1 MKQATTVFILV
12 ALLGA
17 SSSGW
22 AQDDPT
28 DLIPAGQP
36 YFDQAREL
44 YADDQFAEAIPLLRQ
59 AIQAEPLGARYYIG
73 LARAANAAG
82 DLDLA
87 VTFYDLYLTY
97 FTEHANSSDRRRQD
111 RLEEV
116 QRERD
121 GTNGRREQPDVLPET
136 PSSQVGALTAL
147 TTLLEQGPF
156 MTPNRTGAWGMY
168 QNLLRTGYAHPD
180 LVAIRQTLLEGI
192 LAETEAYFGPTENTP
207 IWIGD
212 DPFWRAIS
220 DRYSAVE
227 ELQPAAAEA
236 PPAEANIRASR
247 AHVESLNA
255 NGERAIQYFREA
267 LALNP
272 DLLFAQWG
280 LLVAAHRSISNQ
292 GCCLGEEWLTEL
304 DRLEEM
310 TLAQAPDYLP
320 LVDVTRGLI
329 YSDSGRFD
337 LAAAALVEVLS
348 PGHLDAIG
356 AEIEWPV
363 APPPVEVPKDP
374 PPGGTSELETL

>member
-1 MKQATTVFILV
+1 MKQPTTVVILV
-12 ALLGA
+12 VLLGSTA
-17 SSSGW
+17 PGW
-22 AQDDPT
+22 AQDDTTEPV
-28 DLIPAGQP
+28 PAGQQ

-44 YADDQFAEAIPLLRQ
+44 YADDQFAEAIPFLRQ

-73 LARAANAAG
+73 IARAANAAG
-82 DLDLA
+82 NLDLA
-87 VTFYDLYLTY
+87 VTYYDLYLTF
-97 FTEHANSSDRRRQD
+97 FTDHANSPDRRRQD

-121 GTNGRREQPDVLPET
+121 GTNRRREQPDVLPEMA
-136 PSSQVGALTAL
+136 SAQVAALTAL

-168 QNLLRTGYAHPD
+168 QNLLRTGYAHPN
-180 LVAIRQTLLEGI
+180 LFGIQQTLIAGI
-192 LAETEAYFGPTENTP
+192 LAETEAFFAPGQDTP

-212 DPFWRAIS
+212 GPFWRTIS
-220 DRYSAVE
+220 DRYAAVE
-227 ELQPAAAEA
+227 ELQPVATET
-236 PPAEANIRASR
+236 PLIEANIQAARGQ
-247 AHVESLNA
+247 VESLNA
-255 NGERAIQYFREA
+255 NGERAVQYFRDA

-280 LLVAAHRSISNQ
+280 LLVAAHRSMSTQ
-292 GCCLGEEWLTEL
+292 GCCLGEEWLIEL

-310 TLAQAPDYLP
+310 TLAQAPTYLP
-320 LVDVTRGLI
+320 LVDVTRGMI
-329 YSDSGRFD
+329 YSDSGRHD

-363 APPPVEVPKDP
+363 APPPAEVPKDP
-374 PPGGTSELETL
+374 PPVDGPELVTP